1 MDLLVEA
8 KHNNKTAFNEL
19 FDKYVNIFYKTAR
32 IFFMNESDITI
43 VLKETMSYTFQNLIE
58 VKDEK
63 EYLIWSLKYLIK
75 ISNKLVEENKK
86 DINKQIEEKNL
97 KLLVSGSNGISST
110 FSAEYMEEYK
120 NYRKTSIVEEY
131 LTSISKELRL
141 PSILYFYA
149 NLSIEDIS
157 KITGINT
164 DNLSILIDKARTA
177 IYEIIMNKEVDL

>member
-1 MDLLVEA
+1 MDLLLEA
-8 KHNNKTAFNEL
+8 KHNNKAAFNEL
-19 FDKYVNIFYKTAR
+19 FKKYSNIFYKTAR
-32 IFFMNESDITI
+32 VFFMNETDVTI
-43 VLKETMSYTFQNLIE
+43 VFKRTMHYTFKNLVE

-63 EYLIWSLKYLIK
+63 EFLIWTLKNLINF
-75 ISNKLVEENKK
+75 SNELVEQNKK

-120 NYRKTSIVEEY
+120 SYRQESIVEEY
-131 LTSISKELRL
+131 LTSISKDLRL

-149 NLSIEDIS
+149 DLSIEDIS

-164 DNLSILIDKARTA
+164 DNLTIMIDKARIA

>member
-8 KHNNKTAFNEL
+8 KHNNKAAFNEL
-19 FDKYVNIFYKTAR
+19 FKKYSNIFYKTAR
-32 IFFMNESDITI
+32 VFFMNETDITI
-43 VLKETMSYTFQNLIE
+43 VFKKTMFYTFKNLVE

-63 EYLIWSLKYLIK
+63 EFLIWTLKYLIES
-75 ISNKLVEENKK
+75 SNELVEQNKK

-120 NYRKTSIVEEY
+120 LYRKESIVEEY
-131 LTSISKELRL
+131 LTSISKDLRL
-141 PSILYFYA
+141 PSVLYFYA